1 MCFISTHIPASK
13 LPKVQTSD
21 VVLHGAAFF
30 VIATL
35 FVLSLIAYRASVLH
49 RVLLAISVMTLYAS
63 FDEITQGFFNRHTAF
78 TDWLADLVG
87 AGLAIVIVELV
98 FLAFFRPGRKF
109 ARGS

>member
-1 MCFISTHIPASK
+1 
-13 LPKVQTSD
+13 
-21 VVLHGAAFF
+21 
-30 VIATL
+30 
-35 FVLSLIAYRASVLH
+35 
-49 RVLLAISVMTLYAS
+49 MTLYAS